1 MFWNSFLINKKVN
14 FPDQDLYNT
23 HVIAC
28 IIIVRRSRLFFL
40 IKTLKSLHTPARFAV
55 ASSENGKTSKKTE
68 HGETTRYAFAF
79 SLKFYRL
86 PMTRAENALGV
97 SRFFIITQHAIYRV
111 MVYF

>member
-28 IIIVRRSRLFFL
+28 IIIVRRSRLSL
-40 IKTLKSLHTPARFAV
+40 IKTLKGLHTPARFAV
-55 ASSENGKTSKKTE
+55 ASSVNGKTSKKTE

-97 SRFFIITQHAIYRV
+97 SRFFIITQPAIYRV
-111 MVYF
+111 MV